1 MFLNVHTQHN
11 WLMIS
16 HTFFIAFLFTS
27 SWYLSLHKLHTW
39 HVWFFCS
46 RVTSCWE
53 SLIMTIQTNFWMK
66 HQFVLLVHYFF
77 FLLKYLHIF
86 GAKQEKVK
94 AVVAKSFFYFCRSV
108 QCMYP
113 FSGHFDV
120 FWISGSLKNNET
132 YSYRV

>member
-1 MFLNVHTQHN
+1 MARVVFLLKSDKLLGKPNNDYSNKFLNE
-11 WLMIS
+11 
-16 HTFFIAFLFTS
+16 TS
-27 SWYLSLHKLHTW
+27 PD
-39 HVWFFCS
+39 
-46 RVTSCWE
+46 
-53 SLIMTIQTNFWMK
+53 
-66 HQFVLLVHYFF
+66 QFVLLVQYFF

>member
-1 MFLNVHTQHN
+1 MARVVFLLKSDKLLGKPNNDYSKKFLNE
-11 WLMIS
+11 
-16 HTFFIAFLFTS
+16 TS
-27 SWYLSLHKLHTW
+27 
-39 HVWFFCS
+39 VC
-46 RVTSCWE
+46 
-53 SLIMTIQTNFWMK
+53 
-66 HQFVLLVHYFF
+66 FVSPLFF